1 MAQKESSM
9 RVSFA
14 EEAQNGAKI
23 KVIGVGGGGSNAVN
37 RMIRAKV
44 EGVEFIAANTDLQ
57 ALKLSQAPVKLQLG
71 GKLTKGLGAGAN
83 PEVGR
88 KAALEDTEKILEAL
102 DGADMVFV
110 TAGLGG
116 GTGSGAAP
124 VVANLASELGAL
136 TVAVVTKPFAF
147 EGKRRMEQAEH
158 ALAELIGCVDTVIVI
173 PNERL
178 MDCVEHGTS
187 FFEAFRIADD
197 ILRQAVQGIS
207 DIITIPGIIN
217 RDFADVK
224 TIMSGQGYAVMGTA
238 VASGS
243 NRATDA
249 ANRAINSPLLEDNCI
264 QGAQGILINITG
276 SSSCT
281 SSLSLQEVHEASS
294 IIQQAAHENANIIF
308 GAVMDD
314 AMKESVKITV
324 IAAGFREVAGRKTHQ
339 KPSYLPKTWK
349 AAREPEPVQEPHVV
363 QQVNQPINQQ
373 ANQQR
378 QPNVVQQ
385 VSRNVSEVVQQ
396 VTRNVTEKIND
407 VPADDLDVPTFLRR
421 QAQKA

>member
-1 MAQKESSM
+1 MTPKESGI
-9 RVSFA
+9 RISFT
-14 EEAQNGAKI
+14 EEQQHGARI

-57 ALKLSQAPVKLQLG
+57 ALKLSHAPVKLQMG
-71 GKLTKGLGAGAN
+71 AKLTKGLGAGAN
-83 PEVGR
+83 PEIGR
-88 KAALEDTEKILEAL
+88 KAALEDTEKIIEVLE
-102 DGADMVFV
+102 GADMVFL
-110 TAGLGG
+110 TTGLGG

-124 VVANLASELGAL
+124 VVASLASELGAL

-147 EGKRRMEQAEH
+147 EGKRRMLQAEH
-158 ALAELIGCVDTVIVI
+158 ALTELVSCVDTVIVI

-178 MDCVEHGTS
+178 MDTVERGTS

-217 RDFADVK
+217 RDFADVR
-224 TIMSGQGYAVMGTA
+224 TIMQGQGYAVMGTA
-238 VASGS
+238 VASGA
-243 NRATDA
+243 NRAVDA
-249 ANRAINSPLLEDNCI
+249 ANRAISSPLLEDNSI
-264 QGAQGILINITG
+264 QGAQGILINVSG
-276 SSSCT
+276 SSSLT
-281 SSLSLQEVHEASS
+281 LHEIHEASS
-294 IIQQAAHENANIIF
+294 IIQKAAHENANIIF
-308 GAVMDD
+308 GAVQDD

-324 IAAGFREVAGRKTHQ
+324 IAAGFRETARRPAHQ

-349 AAREPEPVQEPHVV
+349 AAHERTVV
-363 QQVNQPINQQ
+363 DEV
-373 ANQQR
+373 A
-378 QPNVVQQ
+378 
-385 VSRNVSEVVQQ
+385 RNITEVIH
-396 VTRNVTEKIND
+396 E

>member
-1 MAQKESSM
+1 MTPKEAGI
-9 RVSFA
+9 RFSFS
-14 EEAQNGAKI
+14 EEQQHGARI

-71 GKLTKGLGAGAN
+71 AKLTKGLGAGAN
-83 PEVGR
+83 PEIGR
-88 KAALEDTEKILEAL
+88 KAALEDTDKIIEVLE
-102 DGADMVFV
+102 GADMVFI
-110 TAGLGG
+110 TTGLGG
-116 GTGSGAAP
+116 GTGGGAAP
-124 VVANLASELGAL
+124 VVASLATELGAL

-147 EGKRRMEQAEH
+147 EGKRRMVQAEQA
-158 ALAELIGCVDTVIVI
+158 LSELVGCVDTVIVI

-178 MDCVEHGTS
+178 MECVERGTS

-224 TIMSGQGYAVMGTA
+224 TIMQGMGYAVMGTA

-243 NRATDA
+243 NRAIDA
-249 ANRAINSPLLEDNCI
+249 ANRAINSPLLEDNTI
-264 QGAQGILINITG
+264 QGAQGILINVTG
-276 SSSCT
+276 ST
-281 SSLSLQEVHEASS
+281 SLTLHEVHEASS
-294 IIQQAAHENANIIF
+294 IIQKAAHENANIIF
-308 GAVMDD
+308 GAVQDD
-314 AMKESVKITV
+314 AMKEAVKITV
-324 IAAGFREVAGRKTHQ
+324 IAAGFREAAQRRPMQPRH
-339 KPSYLPKTWK
+339 SYLPKTWK
-349 AAREPEPVQEPHVV
+349 AARE
-363 QQVNQPINQQ
+363 
-373 ANQQR
+373 R
-378 QPNVVQQ
+378 NVVEE
-385 VSRNVSEVVQQ
+385 VARNVSSVVQ
-396 VTRNVTEKIND
+396 E